1 MNTKASNNP
10 VIFFDGICNL
20 CNASVN
26 FIIRND
32 KAGNFRF
39 ASLQSEF
46 AKAFL
51 ENNDSLKNGHILPD
65 SLILAEDG
73 KVYFRSEAA
82 LRIAGKMDGIW
93 KALIIFRIIPLR
105 WRDFLYDFIAKNRY
119 QWFGKRQSCMVPSP
133 DISDRFF

>member
-26 FIIRND
+26 FIIRHD

-39 ASLQSEF
+39 APLQSEF

-51 ENNDSLKNGHILPD
+51 ENNASFKNGHILPD

-82 LRIAGKMDGIW
+82 LRIAGKMNGIW
-93 KALIIFRIIPLR
+93 KGLIIFRIIPLR
-105 WRDFLYDFIAKNRY
+105 WRDFLYGFIAKNRY
-119 QWFGKRQSCMVPSP
+119 RWFGKRQSCMVPAP
-133 DISDRFF
+133 DISERFF

>member
-20 CNASVN
+20 CNASVS

-46 AKAFL
+46 AKTFL
-51 ENNDSLKNGHILPD
+51 ENNASFENGHILPD

-119 QWFGKRQSCMVPSP
+119 QWFGKRQSCMVPAP
-133 DISDRFF
+133 DISQRFF

>member
-26 FIIRND
+26 FIIRHD
-32 KAGNFRF
+32 KTGKFRF

-46 AKAFL
+46 AKAFI
-51 ENNDSLKNGHILPD
+51 ENNTSLINGHILPD

-82 LRIAGKMDGIW
+82 LRIAQKMDGIW
-93 KALIIFRIIPLR
+93 KVLIIFRIIPHK
-105 WRDFLYDFIAKNRY
+105 WRDLLYDFIAKNRY
-119 QWFGKRQSCMVPSP
+119 QWFGKRQSCMVPTP
-133 DISDRFF
+133 EISDRFF

>member
-10 VIFFDGICNL
+10 IIFFDGICNL
-20 CNASVN
+20 CNASVS

-32 KAGNFRF
+32 KTGNFRF

-46 AKAFL
+46 AKTFL
-51 ENNDSLKNGHILPD
+51 ENNASFENGHILPD

-82 LRIAGKMDGIW
+82 LRIAGKMDGVW

-105 WRDFLYDFIAKNRY
+105 WRDLLYDFIAKNRY
-119 QWFGKRQSCMVPSP
+119 QWFGKRQSCMVPAP
-133 DISDRFF
+133 DILERFL

>member
-1 MNTKASNNP
+1 MNTKASNIQ

-20 CNASVN
+20 CNASVS
-26 FIIRND
+26 FIIRHD

-46 AKAFL
+46 AKTFL
-51 ENNDSLKNGHILPD
+51 ENNASFENGHILPD

-119 QWFGKRQSCMVPSP
+119 QWFGKRQSCMVPAP

>member
-10 VIFFDGICNL
+10 IIFFDGICNL
-20 CNASVN
+20 CNASVS

-32 KAGNFRF
+32 KTGNFRF

-46 AKAFL
+46 AKTFL
-51 ENNDSLKNGHILPD
+51 ENNASFENGHILPD

-119 QWFGKRQSCMVPSP
+119 QWFGKRQSCMVPAP